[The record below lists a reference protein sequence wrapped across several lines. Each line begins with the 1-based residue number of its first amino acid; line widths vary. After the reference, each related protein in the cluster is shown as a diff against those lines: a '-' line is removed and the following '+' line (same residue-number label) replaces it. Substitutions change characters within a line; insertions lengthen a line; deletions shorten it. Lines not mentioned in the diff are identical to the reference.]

1 MDAPLPSRSGYR
13 MTERFAEDL
22 AQMAV
27 SMHDEPTLEE
37 TIERVLEYALKA
49 VDCAYAGVIFVH
61 GKSQVETVAATN
73 PIVAELDKVQ
83 LEHGE
88 GPDIDVLSDP
98 HHSVLVDDIRTDD
111 RWPLWSAEVA
121 ASGVRSFLGTRL
133 HTTSSTIGS
142 LNLYDPR
149 PCHFTE
155 EDRDV
160 AHIFA
165 RHAAVA
171 LSAARDSANLW
182 KAIDARQLIG
192 QAQGILMERFSI
204 EAEQAFAVLRRY
216 SQDRNVK
223 LHLVARQLIDTRE
236 LAD

>member
-1 MDAPLPSRSGYR
+1 
-13 MTERFAEDL
+13 MTEQFAEDL
-22 AQMAV
+22 AEMAV
-27 SMHDEPTLEE
+27 SLYDEPTLEE

-61 GKSQVETVAATN
+61 GKTNVETVAATN

-88 GPDIDVLSDP
+88 GPDIDLLTDP
-98 HHSVLVDDIRTDD
+98 RTSVLVDDTRTDE
-111 RWPLWSAEVA
+111 RWPRWTEAVA
-121 ASGVRSFLGTRL
+121 ATGVRSMLGTRL
-133 HTTSSTIGS
+133 HTSSSTIGS

-149 PCHFTE
+149 PHHFTE

-171 LSAARDSANLW
+171 LSSARDSANLW
-182 KAIDARQLIG
+182 KAIDARRLIG
-192 QAQGILMERFSI
+192 QAQGILMERFSVD
-204 EAEQAFAVLRRY
+204 ADQAFAVLRRY
-216 SQDRNVK
+216 SQDHNVK
-223 LHLVARQLIDTRE
+223 LHLVAQRLIDTRE
-236 LAD
+236 LGH